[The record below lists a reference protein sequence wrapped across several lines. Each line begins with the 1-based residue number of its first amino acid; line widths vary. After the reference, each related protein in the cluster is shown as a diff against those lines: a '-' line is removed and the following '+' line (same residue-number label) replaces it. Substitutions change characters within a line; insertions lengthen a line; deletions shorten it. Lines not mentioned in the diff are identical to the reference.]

1 MRARVTALLLVAC
14 VAPCAQAETLYVIE
28 QLYVTVNS
36 AADGSGER
44 VGQIKSADEVEL
56 IEREGEQAHVRLAS
70 GEEGWVKASY
80 LSADPPL
87 RTQLNARSDELERLR
102 KEKAQLE
109 SDLAAAKT
117 AAANATAL
125 AKAAAARKE
134 PGAPAPAPVSSAVAA
149 RTTPTPSSASPA
161 VASPAPSSEPPAAA
175 DAPGEGASQ
184 APPLF
189 QDEPMMPT
197 RPSWLVTSGV
207 ALLALAA
214 GFALGWRML
223 DRRIRAKYGGLR
235 IY

>member
-1 MRARVTALLLVAC
+1 MRTGIAALLVAC
-14 VAPCAQAETLYVIE
+14 AAPCAQAETLYVIE

-44 VGQIKSADEVEL
+44 VGQIKSADQVEL
-56 IEREGEQAHVRLAS
+56 LEREGEQAHVRLAS

-87 RTQLNARSDELERLR
+87 RTQLDARSDELERIR
-102 KEKAQLE
+102 KEKTQLE
-109 SDLAAAKT
+109 SELAAAKT
-117 AAANATAL
+117 AAASATAL
-125 AKAAAARKE
+125 AKAAARKDAS
-134 PGAPAPAPVSSAVAA
+134 APAPASAATNAA
-149 RTTPTPSSASPA
+149 PAKASDKSATAGP
-161 VASPAPSSEPPAAA
+161 VASNDPPAA
-175 DAPGEGASQ
+175 DATGEGASQ
-184 APPLF
+184 SPPPLF
-189 QDEPMMPT
+189 QDEPMMPS
-197 RPSWLVTSGV
+197 RPSWLVSSAV